1 MLCCILCA
9 YFTGL
14 SIVQLV
20 YLAALV
26 GVNVVLFTRSKTQR
40 SRCVFYELAMIEVF
54 WDKVGLRP
62 GGGSAQD
69 FKHMRV
75 ELGLGFGARE
85 TPSRKWPS

>member
-1 MLCCILCA
+1 
-9 YFTGL
+9 
-14 SIVQLV
+14 
-20 YLAALV
+20 
-26 GVNVVLFTRSKTQR
+26 
-40 SRCVFYELAMIEVF
+40 MIEVF